1 MSSNQN
7 SINNDFNFNQICKDC
22 RNGINSIID
31 NMPFFIKIVVFSTLI
46 FFIINLFTPYPAFY
60 LVDIPYFTIF
70 HLQIWRLFTT
80 AFITTGLIS
89 IVFSLFFWYRHA
101 VKLER
106 DKGTVKYMLTFF
118 MNCFFIQLMYCL
130 LMIIISLVI
139 QNSMMMKMKL
149 TMGGVRNQG
158 LWPIL
163 MCELTL
169 MCLSNPEA
177 NMRFFFFPCVI
188 KAKYYPLVLFAI
200 FTLLSNFQIDF
211 EILCGIVFGFL
222 NHYYLKDKIEIN
234 NVFALKVE
242 NSFLCHWMI
251 NKKGFISINNTN
263 SPEIP
268 VNIEN
273 VANVTPAK
281 NFSAFKGK
289 GVAVGSSDSNT
300 TRDNVDYANLTARTS
315 DDNTSSNDSKL
326 EINLNQDNNVFNALN
341 KQ

>member
-118 MNCFFIQLMYCL
+118 MNCFFIQIMYCL

-211 EILCGIVFGFL
+211 EILCGIAFGFL
-222 NHYYLKDKIEIN
+222 YHYYLKNKLEISN
-234 NVFALKVE
+234 SFALKVE
-242 NSFLCHWMI
+242 NSFLCRWMA
-251 NKKGFISINNTN
+251 NKKGFISIAHSGST
-263 SPEIP
+263 EIP
-268 VNIEN
+268 INIEN
-273 VANVTPAK
+273 VANINADTNRNIPT
-281 NFSAFKGK
+281 FKGK
-289 GVAVGSSDSNT
+289 GFTVGSSNGNT
-300 TRDNVDYANLTARTS
+300 TRENVDYAHLYSRNNEMRHLEDK
-315 DDNTSSNDSKL
+315 DDESPIDINSN
-326 EINLNQDNNVFNALN
+326 ETTQV
-341 KQ
+341 